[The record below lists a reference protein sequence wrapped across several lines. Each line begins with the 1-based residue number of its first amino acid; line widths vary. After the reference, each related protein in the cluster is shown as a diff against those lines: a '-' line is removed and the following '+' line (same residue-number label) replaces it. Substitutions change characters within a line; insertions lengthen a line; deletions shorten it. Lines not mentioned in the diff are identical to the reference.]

1 MYSKTFDWEFSYI
14 EILITDKSSQPLDID
29 DRINITLVI
38 TEVENDTLYSSTMR
52 FVYKAMDFCLLLEI
66 WVKI

>member
-1 MYSKTFDWEFSYI
+1 MYSKTFDWEISYI
-14 EILITDKSSQPLDID
+14 EVLITDKSSQPLDID
-29 DRINITLVI
+29 DRISITLVI
-38 TEVENDTLYSSTMR
+38 IEVKNDTLYSSTMR